1 MCILSIL
8 IMTCWTRYCIY
19 RSHEEQIAKSLRQ
32 TDAHSHPSHDHC
44 LWCNAS
50 TRWSQNNQVEFGT
63 RDYFQRYLTN
73 LYPRGSYFV
82 QLNEVIGP
90 FWGLFVSFRLRTHVW
105 HQMSRCYGSLF
116 STLYKTIH
124 TSSLTPTDKSRSCR
138 TIPIRR
144 RDFYIWC
151 LVETG
156 LDYS

>member
-32 TDAHSHPSHDHC
+32 TDAHSHPSHDSC
-44 LWCNAS
+44 LWCNIS
-50 TRWSQNNQVEFGT
+50 SRWSQNNQVKFDIRA

-73 LYPRGSYFV
+73 LYPKGSYFI
-82 QLNEVIGP
+82 QLNETNGP
-90 FWGLFVSFRLRTHVW
+90 FRGLFGSFRLRTHVW

-124 TSSLTPTDKSRSCR
+124 TSSLTPRNKSRSCR

-144 RDFYIWC
+144 RDFYIWI
-151 LVETG
+151 LAETG
-156 LDYS
+156 LA